1 MKRILFIGNSHTYM
15 NDMPELAR
23 RMIES
28 ASGEACEAFML
39 AYSGRSLKWHMEE
52 EYFSVRFNILHGGY
66 DYCVLQEQAHPMTLE
81 ESTVYNA
88 GKIAALCQKA
98 HTIPVVF
105 ETWAEKRMPEHQ
117 AEMNR
122 RYRKIARDLDALLA
136 PVGEVWEKVMR
147 EIGDI
152 PGADLYFRDGEHAS
166 PAGDYLAGMV
176 IAKVITGKL
185 PEEDFRTA
193 FDFTVPGESWLPV
206 KEDIGA
212 EAVKLPEEI
221 VRAIREQVGKCC

>member
-1 MKRILFIGNSHTYM
+1 MKKILFIGNSHTYM
-15 NDMPELAR
+15 NDMPELAG
-23 RMIES
+23 RMIED
-28 ASGEACEAFML
+28 ASGEPCEVFML

-52 EYFSVRFNILHGGY
+52 EYFSVRFNILYGGY
-66 DYCVLQEQAHPMTLE
+66 DYCVIQEQAHPMPLE
-81 ESTVYNA
+81 EDTVRNA
-88 GKIAALCQKA
+88 ERIAGLCRQA
-98 HTIPVVF
+98 NTLPVVF

-147 EIGDI
+147 AIGDI

-166 PAGDYLAGMV
+166 PAGDYLAAMV
-176 IAKVITGKL
+176 IAKAITGKL
-185 PEEDFRTA
+185 PREDFRTA

-206 KEDIGA
+206 KEDTGD
-212 EAVKLPEEI
+212 EAVRLSEEI
-221 VRAIREQVGKCC
+221 VHAIREHVGKCC